1 MSKFTE
7 EQREKAMELMEK
19 NGDLD
24 DLDDLDIMPTEEFM
38 TSYEP
43 SEIAEMVKWA
53 NLNLDRDYIRVS
65 YSYKGTQEA
74 DTVEELVSDDEIEEA
89 LNELQ

>member
-1 MSKFTE
+1 MSNFTE
-7 EQREKAMELMEK
+7 EQREKAMELMEEI
-19 NGDLD
+19 G
-24 DLDDLDIMPTEEFM
+24 DLDIMPTEEFM

-43 SEIAEMVKWA
+43 SEIAEMVKGA

-65 YSYKGTQEA
+65 HSYKDTQEA

-89 LNELQ
+89 LNKLQ